1 MEKGCSPLVSVIIV
15 NHNGI
20 EFVDTCLRSVLNNNY
35 SDFEV
40 IFVDNAST
48 DTSLEYVKNTF
59 GNDNRLRFVV
69 NPGSFGPAVGRNKGI
84 AIAKGEYAAFLDN
97 DTEVDKVWLTEL
109 VKVLDSDFTIGAAQS
124 KLLRTDKRNVFDY
137 AGDYLTPFGFLSE
150 RARGDND
157 SGQFDF
163 ICDIFSAKSASSII
177 RKNLLDRIGG
187 FDENYYMYLE
197 ETDLCWRVWLAGYR
211 VVFIPKSVVYH
222 AYGTKKKSKVE
233 YYPDYVVKYY
243 GCRNYISTL
252 IKNLGFLNL
261 LKMLPL
267 HMLSWVCLS
276 LMFIF
281 KRRFKNAFWIIKANA
296 WNVARILALLRKR
309 NFIQKNIRRVR
320 DSQIMGKVMI
330 SKSPVYY
337 LGKAVSY
344 IYGRPY

>member
-1 MEKGCSPLVSVIIV
+1 MEKGFPLVSVIIV

-20 EFVDTCLRSVLNNNY
+20 EFVDACLSSVLNNNY
-35 SDFEV
+35 PNFEV

-59 GNDNRLRFVV
+59 RNDNRLRFVA
-69 NPGSFGPAVGRNKGI
+69 NSRSFGPAVGRNKGI
-84 AIAKGEYAAFLDN
+84 AIAKGEFVAFLDN
-97 DTEVDKVWLTEL
+97 DTEVDKSWLTEL
-109 VKVLDSDFTIGAAQS
+109 VKVLDSDFSIGAAQS
-124 KLLRTDKRNVFDY
+124 KLLRTDKRNAFDY

-150 RARGDND
+150 RARGGKD

-177 RKNLLDRIGG
+177 RKNLLGRIGG

-197 ETDLCWRVWLAGYR
+197 ETDMCWRVWLAGYR

-222 AYGTKKKSKVE
+222 AYGTKKKSKTE

-261 LKMLPL
+261 LKIFPL
-267 HMLSWVCLS
+267 HILSWMCLS
-276 LMFIF
+276 LMFISR
-281 KRRFKNAFWIIKANA
+281 RRFKNAFWIIKANV
-296 WNVARILALLRKR
+296 WNAAHIFALLRKR
-309 NFIQKNIRRVR
+309 NFIQKNIRKVK
-320 DSQIMGKVMI
+320 DNQIMDKVMT
-330 SKSPVYY
+330 SKSLVYY
-337 LGKAVSY
+337 LGKSVSY